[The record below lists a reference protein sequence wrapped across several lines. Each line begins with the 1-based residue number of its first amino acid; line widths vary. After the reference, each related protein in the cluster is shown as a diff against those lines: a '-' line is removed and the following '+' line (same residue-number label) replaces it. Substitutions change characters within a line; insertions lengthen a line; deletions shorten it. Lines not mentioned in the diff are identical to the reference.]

1 MNCFTHSRTAAVG
14 VCGVCQKAV
23 CHECVARD
31 TPRLVCRACAARGG
45 ALSYPWYGYGYGY
58 GCSYEYTSSLTIG
71 GWPLIHVCAGL
82 DPMTMRPR
90 IARGVVAIGN
100 VAVGVLAIGGLACGV
115 FTLGGGS
122 IGLLLA
128 VGGAALGL
136 GLSVGGF
143 AMGSIAIGGAAVGFM
158 YAIGGVA
165 IGPAVIDAAKCDGA
179 VLEFARRWL
188 GGVSLPPS
196 CR

>member
-14 VCGVCQKAV
+14 LCGVCQKAV

-31 TPRLVCRACAARGG
+31 TPRLVCRDCAARGG
-45 ALSYPWYGYGYGY
+45 LLSYPWWGYGYGYGY
-58 GCSYEYTSSLTIG
+58 SYEYKSSLTLG
-71 GWPLIHVCAGL
+71 GWPLIHVCSGI

-90 IARGVVAIGN
+90 MAKGVIAIGN
-100 VAVGVLAIGGLACGV
+100 IAVGGLAIGGLACGV
-115 FTLGGGS
+115 ITLGGGS

-128 VGGAALGL
+128 IGGAALGL

-143 AMGSIAIGGAAVGFM
+143 AVGSIAIGGAAVGFM

-165 IGPAVIDAAKCDGA
+165 IGPAVIDARTCDAA

-188 GGVSLPPS
+188 GNVSRPPN